1 MRQSAYLSFI
11 NCEDVKL
18 EVKNTETQAIKAIE
32 VMLAEQEQQIRK
44 RAQLIEVMLAEQDKA
59 LKNRAEDLDRLLD
72 SIASRKRAISAPRYG
87 IKKPTVV
94 V

>member
-18 EVKNTETQAIKAIE
+18 EVKNTGTQAIKAIE

-72 SIASRKRAISAPRYG
+72 SIASRKREIRAAAIN
-87 IKKPTVV
+87 
-94 V
+94 